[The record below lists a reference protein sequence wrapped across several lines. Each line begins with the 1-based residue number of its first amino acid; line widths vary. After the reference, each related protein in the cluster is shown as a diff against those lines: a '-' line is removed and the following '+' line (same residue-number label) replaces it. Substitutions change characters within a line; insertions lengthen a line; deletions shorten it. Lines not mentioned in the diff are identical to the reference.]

1 MHSFR
6 CCTGVSVIRLVA
18 SLPPPVKPLTAVCLS
33 CIWRLS
39 CLGCASIAA
48 FFFSGTVAYGK
59 SYSNPWFYVYF
70 VFILDFLQGCSETF
84 KAVSSLKEHL
94 QSCAKAISYKCLA
107 CGKKY
112 LSLLIIQ
119 KHIKHLHVGY
129 MVIFFFNHRTV
140 SLIKAKWWL
149 FLITSIAAGV
159 SLTGGNQW
167 FTPTSKTSYRCSC
180 SLLHF
185 DVISYLIARPFVL

>member
-1 MHSFR
+1 MHSFG

-18 SLPPPVKPLTAVCLS
+18 SLPPPVKPLTASLFILNVKAVMFGLCQHCSL
-33 CIWRLS
+33 
-39 CLGCASIAA
+39 
-48 FFFSGTVAYGK
+48 FFCTAAYGK
-59 SYSNPWFYVYF
+59 SYSNSWFYIYF

-129 MVIFFFNHRTV
+129 MVNIIF
-140 SLIKAKWWL
+140 
-149 FLITSIAAGV
+149 
-159 SLTGGNQW
+159 
-167 FTPTSKTSYRCSC
+167 
-180 SLLHF
+180 
-185 DVISYLIARPFVL
+185 